1 MAEVSSVFK
10 EIEEALQ
17 SDGSLAKGV
26 EAVYQFQ
33 LDGDESNV
41 YQLNL
46 QGENSVTSE
55 GAKDDADCTLKMS
68 SDDFEC
74 TISVIFSTFR
84 RYADCTLKMSSD
96 DFVKMTEG
104 ELNGTQ
110 AFMSGKLKIKGN
122 MGLALKL
129 QDILQSYNK
138 QKS

>member
-55 GAKDDADCTLKMS
+55 GAKD
-68 SDDFEC
+68 E
-74 TISVIFSTFR
+74 
-84 RYADCTLKMSSD
+84 ADCTLKMSSD

-104 ELNGTQ
+104 ELNG
-110 AFMSGKLKIKGN
+110 KIGRASCRERVESAV
-122 MGLALKL
+122 GGVTWR
-129 QDILQSYNK
+129 QSSINR
-138 QKS
+138 

>member
-68 SDDFEC
+68 SDDF
-74 TISVIFSTFR
+74 
-84 RYADCTLKMSSD
+84 
-96 DFVKMTEG
+96 VKMTEG